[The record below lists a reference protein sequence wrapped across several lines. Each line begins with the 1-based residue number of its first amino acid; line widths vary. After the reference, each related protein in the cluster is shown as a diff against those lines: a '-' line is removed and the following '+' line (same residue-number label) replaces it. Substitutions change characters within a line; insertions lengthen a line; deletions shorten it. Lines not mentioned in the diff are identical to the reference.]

1 VNIFIT
7 TVGTTGDVQPFLALA
22 AHLSAAGHRVC
33 ACSHAFYRSTFDTL
47 GIEFV
52 PIGPPIDQ
60 ETIQAVGEKA
70 AREKHSIKQMEVLR
84 DFHLLDGR
92 EHYNRCREATMGFD
106 VAVCHAIH
114 TIGQAAVMDNEL
126 PWIRVM
132 LEPSLL
138 PTVYAAPTPLPNSG
152 RHLNRLL
159 WYLLERLMAKTD
171 APLHQLLE
179 AVESRQTR
187 MKMFRTPSPYLNLVA
202 CSRYLCE
209 EYADLPTNYRFTG
222 AWLSDAPEFTPS
234 PSLEQFLDEKQR
246 PIVISFGS
254 MAGGN
259 AESIT
264 RILLDAVAETGQPA
278 IIQRGAAN
286 LDTRQHPETVLFV
299 DYVPHQFLFARASC
313 VVHHGGAGTTT
324 AACYAGV
331 PSIVVPHIGDQHY
344 WGYRLHKI
352 GVAPKPL
359 PWSKLTA
366 TRLANRIREA
376 TTSQRMAM
384 RVGECAS
391 RMRLEG
397 GLEEAVPLI
406 EQIASREFDVTKV

>member
-1 VNIFIT
+1 
-7 TVGTTGDVQPFLALA
+7 LALA
-22 AHLSAAGHRVC
+22 AHLSAAGHRVR
-33 ACSHAFYRSTFDTL
+33 ACTHEFYRSTFDTL
-47 GIEFV
+47 GIEFI
-52 PIGPPIDQ
+52 PIGPPIDL

-70 AREKHSIKQMEVLR
+70 ARENHPMKQMEVLG

-92 EHYNRCREATMGFD
+92 DHYYRCREATKGFD
-106 VAVCHAIH
+106 VAVCHALH
-114 TIGQAAVMDNEL
+114 TIGQAAVMDNGL

-138 PTVYAAPTPLPNSG
+138 PTIHAAPMPLPDLG
-152 RHLNRLL
+152 RYLNRLL
-159 WYLLERLMAKTD
+159 WYLLERLLAKTD
-171 APLHQLLE
+171 APLHKLLK
-179 AVESRQTR
+179 AVGSRQTR

-209 EYADLPTNYRFTG
+209 EYADLPPNYRLTG
-222 AWLSDAPEFTPS
+222 AWLPDAPEFTPS
-234 PSLEQFLDEKQR
+234 SSLEHFLKERQR
-246 PIVISFGS
+246 PIVFSFGS

-259 AESIT
+259 SETIT
-264 RILLDAVAETGQPA
+264 RILLDAVAKTGQPA

-286 LDTRQHPETVLFV
+286 LDARQHPEPVLFV
-299 DYVPHQFLFARASC
+299 DYVPHQFLFPKASC

-331 PSIVVPHIGDQHY
+331 PSIIVPHIGDQYY

-366 TRLANRIREA
+366 TQLASRIREA
-376 TTSQRMAM
+376 TSSQSMGL

-391 RMRLEG
+391 KMRSEG
-397 GLEEAVPLI
+397 GLDNAVSLI
-406 EQIASREFDVTKV
+406 EQIASSESAVTMV

>member
-1 VNIFIT
+1 
-7 TVGTTGDVQPFLALA
+7 
-22 AHLSAAGHRVC
+22 
-33 ACSHAFYRSTFDTL
+33 
-47 GIEFV
+47 
-52 PIGPPIDQ
+52 
-60 ETIQAVGEKA
+60 
-70 AREKHSIKQMEVLR
+70 
-84 DFHLLDGR
+84 
-92 EHYNRCREATMGFD
+92 
-106 VAVCHAIH
+106 
-114 TIGQAAVMDNEL
+114 MDNGL
-126 PWIRVM
+126 PWLRVM

-138 PTVYAAPTPLPNSG
+138 PTVYAAPTPLPDFG

-159 WYLLERLMAKTD
+159 WDLLERLMTKTD

-179 AVESRQTR
+179 AVGSRQTR

-209 EYADLPTNYRFTG
+209 EYTDLPTTYRFTG
-222 AWLSDAPEFTPS
+222 VWLSDAPEFTPS
-234 PSLEQFLDEKQR
+234 PSLEQFLKGRQK

-259 AESIT
+259 TETIT

-286 LDTRQHPETVLFV
+286 LEIKRHPESVLFV
-299 DYVPHQFLFARASC
+299 DYVPHQFLFSKASC
-313 VVHHGGAGTTT
+313 VVHHGGAGTTA

-331 PSIVVPHIGDQHY
+331 PSIVVPHIGDQYY

-366 TRLANRIREA
+366 TRLASRIREA
-376 TTSQRMAM
+376 TTSQQMAM
-384 RVGECAS
+384 RAGQFAS
-391 RMRLEG
+391 RMRLER

-406 EQIASREFDVTKV
+406 EQIASRESVVTKA